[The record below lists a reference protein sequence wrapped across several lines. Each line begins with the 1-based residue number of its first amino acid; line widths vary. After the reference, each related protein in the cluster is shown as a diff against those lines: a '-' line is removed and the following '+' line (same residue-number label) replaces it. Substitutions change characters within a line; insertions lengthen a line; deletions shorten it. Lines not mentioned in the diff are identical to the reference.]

1 VEEDKNPLAVRW
13 DTEHEE
19 ADVNR
24 LMKAVSDDVAIYLDR
39 NGWHITMKPACRDG
53 DKEEDITMKPACR
66 DGDKEED
73 LWPMKQKTTA
83 TPMWA
88 TDMYADDRSER
99 KIRYRPYPTAVEMP
113 FAEATA
119 LAQLPKTQLDRP
131 RALVASV
138 EQLKGGCTLY
148 WLGRQV

>member
-1 VEEDKNPLAVRW
+1 MEEDKNPLAVRW

-53 DKEEDITMKPACR
+53 DKEED
-66 DGDKEED
+66 

-88 TDMYADDRSER
+88 TDMYADDRPER
-99 KIRYRPYPTAVEMP
+99 KIRYQPCPSAVEMP

>member
-1 VEEDKNPLAVRW
+1 MEEDKNPLAVRW

-53 DKEEDITMKPACR
+53 DKEED
-66 DGDKEED
+66 

-88 TDMYADDRSER
+88 TDTYADDRPER
-99 KIRYRPYPTAVEMP
+99 KIRYQPCPSAVEMP

>member
-1 VEEDKNPLAVRW
+1 MEEDKNPLAVRW

-19 ADVNR
+19 ADINR

-39 NGWHITMKPACRDG
+39 NGWH
-53 DKEEDITMKPACR
+53 ITMKPACR

-88 TDMYADDRSER
+88 TDMYADDRPER

-119 LAQLPKTQLDRP
+119 LQDRLGAVDAACRCGQLPKTQLDRP

-148 WLGRQV
+148 RLGRQV

>member
-1 VEEDKNPLAVRW
+1 MEEDKNPLAVRW

-19 ADVNR
+19 ADINR

-39 NGWHITMKPACRDG
+39 NGWH
-53 DKEEDITMKPACR
+53 ITMKPACR

-88 TDMYADDRSER
+88 TDMYADDRPER
-99 KIRYRPYPTAVEMP
+99 KIRYQPCPSAVEMP

-148 WLGRQV
+148 RLGRQV

>member
-1 VEEDKNPLAVRW
+1 MEEDKNPLAVRW

-39 NGWHITMKPACRDG
+39 NGWH
-53 DKEEDITMKPACR
+53 ITMKPACR

-148 WLGRQV
+148 RLGRQV

>member
-1 VEEDKNPLAVRW
+1 MEEDKNPLAVRW

-39 NGWHITMKPACRDG
+39 NGWH
-53 DKEEDITMKPACR
+53 ITMKPACR

-131 RALVASV
+131 RVLLASV

-148 WLGRQV
+148 RLGRQV

>member
-1 VEEDKNPLAVRW
+1 MEEDKNPLAVRW

-39 NGWHITMKPACRDG
+39 NGWHITMKPACRG
-53 DKEEDITMKPACR
+53 
-66 DGDKEED
+66 GDKEED

-88 TDMYADDRSER
+88 TDTYADDRPER

-148 WLGRQV
+148 RLGRQV